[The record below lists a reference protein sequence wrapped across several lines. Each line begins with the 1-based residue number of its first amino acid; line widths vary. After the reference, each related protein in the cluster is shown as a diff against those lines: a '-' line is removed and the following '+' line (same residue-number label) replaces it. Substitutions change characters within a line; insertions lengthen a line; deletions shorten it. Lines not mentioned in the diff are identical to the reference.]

1 MGNQR
6 KIVNWL
12 CGTMGK
18 KNSLKEEELAVVTAA
33 ENCVKELN
41 GFLDDSMLLEKMK
54 SLYALYNHCKDI
66 LGIEIPHKLK
76 RLAIICEE
84 LTKAG
89 YSLRLTHNTGHVW
102 VKQEGISR
110 FYTLKESVNGCVGN
124 MMIMFNDYCLNKL
137 DELHEQ
143 HISANTKIGIA
154 LQKANKD
161 YTKQIN
167 PKPYWQQHLSLAFE
181 QSGLNDWV
189 QKILSK
195 QNIHGRFIEQA
206 FGGLKRRP
214 SYVDME
220 FIQLYGDFNS
230 DDDNND

>member
-1 MGNQR
+1 
-6 KIVNWL
+6 
-12 CGTMGK
+12 
-18 KNSLKEEELAVVTAA
+18 
-33 ENCVKELN
+33 
-41 GFLDDSMLLEKMK
+41 
-54 SLYALYNHCKDI
+54 
-66 LGIEIPHKLK
+66 
-76 RLAIICEE
+76 
-84 LTKAG
+84 
-89 YSLRLTHNTGHVW
+89 
-102 VKQEGISR
+102 
-110 FYTLKESVNGCVGN
+110 
-124 MMIMFNDYCLNKL
+124 MIMFNDYCLNKL